1 MACLVASTLKIK
13 TSIFLQPCVS
23 ILFFADNQKYST
35 FMYTIIDIET
45 TGGNFN
51 HGKITEVA
59 IYLHDG
65 KKVVDEFVSL
75 INPEQFIPGY
85 ITQLTGI
92 SNQMVQEAPKFYEV
106 AKRIVDIT
114 QGSIFVA
121 HNAAF
126 DYGFIKSEFAA
137 LGYPFE
143 RETLCSVK
151 LSRKLL
157 PGYKS
162 YSLGNL
168 CTELG
173 ISNSA
178 RHRAAG
184 DALATVA
191 LFEILL
197 KKNGGVMLPFM
208 GNDFFSVKGLHP
220 RLNIDKVKNIP
231 QKTGV
236 YYFYNQNA
244 ELIYIGKSK
253 DIRQR
258 VLTHLGSPK
267 AQKALKMKQ
276 EVADVD
282 FELTGSELVALL
294 KESAEIKQN
303 KPLYNKAQRKNRFHY
318 GLFVF
323 TDRKGYMRFNIAPN
337 DGRVT
342 PLSSFES
349 IKEGVDYLFG
359 KVDEFNLCQKLSGLS
374 SVEGSCFQYQLKKCK
389 GACMGEEPCE
399 TYNSR
404 AQKLIEELKYK
415 YDSFLVLDKGRDMEE
430 IAVVVVKNG
439 RYMGFGWIEKDA
451 GFNCIEE
458 TMERI
463 TKCDDN
469 QDARKLI
476 HRFLKE
482 NQQLDI
488 RRF

>member
-1 MACLVASTLKIK
+1 M
-13 TSIFLQPCVS
+13 QPCVS

-65 KKVVDEFVSL
+65 KKVVNEFISL
-75 INPEQFIPGY
+75 INPEQFIPAY

-92 SNQMVQEAPKFYEV
+92 SNQMVQEAPRFYEV
-106 AKRIVDIT
+106 AKRIVEIT

-197 KKNGGVMLPFM
+197 KKNGGVMLPFL

-220 RLNIDKVKNIP
+220 QLNIDKV
-231 QKTGV
+231 QKLPRKIGV
-236 YYFYNQNA
+236 YYLYNQNA

-258 VLTHLGSPK
+258 VITHLGSPK

-282 FELTGSELVALL
+282 FEITGSELVALL

-303 KPLYNKAQRKNRFHY
+303 KPLYNRAQRKNKLRF
-318 GLFVF
+318 GLFTF
-323 TDRKGYMRFNIAPN
+323 IDRKGYMRFNIAPN

-349 IKEGVDYLFG
+349 IKEGMDYMFA
-359 KVDEFNLCQKLSGLS
+359 KVDEFNLCQKLSGLFS
-374 SVEGSCFQYQLKKCK
+374 SDGSCFQYQVKKCK
-389 GACMGEEPCE
+389 GACLGEESCE

-415 YDSFLVLDKGRDMEE
+415 YDSFLVLDKGRDKDE
-430 IAVVVVKNG
+430 IAVVVIKNG

-451 GFNCIEE
+451 GFTSIEE

>member
-1 MACLVASTLKIK
+1 M
-13 TSIFLQPCVS
+13 QPCAS
-23 ILFFADNQKYST
+23 ILFFAGNQKYSS

-75 INPEQFIPGY
+75 INPEQFIPTY

-106 AKRIVDIT
+106 AKQIVEIT
-114 QGSIFVA
+114 QGNIFVA

-137 LGYPFE
+137 LGYAFD

-168 CTELG
+168 CEALG
-173 ISNSA
+173 ISNNA

-197 KKNGGVMLPFM
+197 KKNGGVMMPFA

-220 RLNIDKVKNIP
+220 QLSIDKVRNLP
-231 QKTGV
+231 SKTGV
-236 YYFYNQNA
+236 YYLYNQNA
-244 ELIYIGKSK
+244 DLIYIGKSK

-267 AQKALKMKQ
+267 AQKGLKMKQ

-282 FELTGSELVALL
+282 YELTGSELVALL

-303 KPLYNKAQRKNRFHY
+303 KPLYNRAQRKNRLHF
-318 GLFVF
+318 GLFTF
-323 TDRKGYMRFNIAPN
+323 IDRKGYIRFNMARN

-349 IKEGVDYLFG
+349 IKEGMDYMFA
-359 KVDEFNLCQKLSGLS
+359 KVNEFNLCQKLCGLFS
-374 SVEGSCFQYQLKKCK
+374 TDGSCFQYQIKQCK
-389 GACMGEEPCE
+389 GACLGEEPCE
-399 TYNSR
+399 TYNNR

-439 RYMGFGWIEKDA
+439 IYMGFGWIEKDV
-451 GFNCIEE
+451 GFSSMEE
-458 TMERI
+458 TMDRI
-463 TKCDDN
+463 TKYDDN

-476 HRFLKE
+476 NRFLME
-482 NQQLDI
+482 NKKLDI